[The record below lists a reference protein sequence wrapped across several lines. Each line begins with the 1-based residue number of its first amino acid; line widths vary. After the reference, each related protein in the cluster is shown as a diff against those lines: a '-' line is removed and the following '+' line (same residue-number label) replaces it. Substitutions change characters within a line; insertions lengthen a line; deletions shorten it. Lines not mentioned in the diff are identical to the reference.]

1 MHTLWE
7 QVCTIFWFVFI
18 AWKLQIGY
26 IWMTVSVDTTS
37 EVDNVS
43 MLIKWNVVWFW
54 NMYMTSYVCSTQ
66 CIWTQLLTRDR
77 YVSLSVSYLYPL
89 AMVLI
94 LRASNILVSL
104 WGRGLP
110 TPQACERTMFS
121 CKALF
126 TCSMGP
132 SNHVCSNVHRT
143 ESTAHRRGHKWKGE
157 GKERR
162 EMEIEQSERN
172 KNSVAHS
179 TIHTVQL
186 IPSSFL
192 SVRTLLIAFVCSK
205 SQVEMLPN

>member
-179 TIHTVQL
+179 TIHTTHSLV
-186 IPSSFL
+186 IPQ
-192 SVRTLLIAFVCSK
+192 R
-205 SQVEMLPN
+205 